1 MQLAPV
7 INDPRS
13 SHNADKDP
21 IPTDDR
27 EVKSHLQHLG
37 AAATLSNESPESRR
51 ERLRQLVSQ
60 TNGTAAEEPQLHA
73 PNVEMLSSDEEDDDE
88 EFYTPGSEE
97 LLHARKHILETSF
110 RNAHVRISAQ
120 ETDARGGNQ
129 ARTLKHRRHVNSVL
143 RRYELTDSI
152 TLAGN
157 SRAISAVKSH
167 RNLVGCSSWDGNV
180 YFLRKDDS
188 QYTPV
193 AKTGQGHHMEKAIFA
208 WHPYTSHTVSGGAE
222 GSLCFWPEIDNLET
236 AENAANST
244 AGHVINPVESTT
256 AHTARVA
263 AVDFHVT
270 GKYFATASFD
280 STWKLW
286 DYERRTEL
294 LHQEGHAKAVYGCKF
309 HPDGSLLATAGLDS
323 INRVWDLRS
332 GRSIAVFG
340 DHTQGIYS
348 SDWLP
353 NGYHLATAG
362 GDGAVK
368 IWDLRKGENV
378 LFSIPAH
385 SKLVSGVRFMQR
397 CETSPLSVQIS
408 DENDENPK
416 TLDSSGTFLVTSSYD
431 RTVKVWSAD
440 NWIHLTTLAG
450 HIDKVMACDISEDGT
465 ELYSCGW
472 DRTLRV
478 WSDGER
484 SS

>member
-1 MQLAPV
+1 MV
-7 INDPRS
+7 NR
-13 SHNADKDP
+13 
-21 IPTDDR
+21 
-27 EVKSHLQHLG
+27 
-37 AAATLSNESPESRR
+37 
-51 ERLRQLVSQ
+51 
-60 TNGTAAEEPQLHA
+60 TNGAGAEEPQDTA

-97 LLHARKHILETSF
+97 LLQARKSILESSL
-110 RNAHVRISAQ
+110 RSAHARISAQ
-120 ETDARGGNQ
+120 EIAARGSNQ
-129 ARTLKHRRHVNSVL
+129 ARTLKHRRHINSVL

-152 TLAGN
+152 TVAGN
-157 SRAISAVKSH
+157 SRAISAVKCH
-167 RNLVGCSSWDGNV
+167 GNLVGCASWDGHV
-180 YFLRKDDS
+180 YFLKKDDF

-193 AKTGQGHHMEKAIFA
+193 AKTGQGHHMEKAVFA
-208 WHPYTSHTVSGGAE
+208 WHPYASRTVSGGAE
-222 GSLCFWPEIDNLET
+222 GGLCFWPDIDSLES
-236 AENAANST
+236 AENAANPS
-244 AGHVINPVESTT
+244 GGNVINPVESTT

-263 AVDFHVT
+263 AIDFHVT

-286 DYERRTEL
+286 DYEKRTEL
-294 LHQEGHAKAVYGCKF
+294 LHQEGHAKAVYGCRF
-309 HPDGSLLATAGLDS
+309 HPDGSLLATSGLDS
-323 INRVWDLRS
+323 VSRVWDLRS

-353 NGYHLATAG
+353 NGHHLATAG

-368 IWDLRKGENV
+368 IWDLRKGESV

-397 CETSPLSVQIS
+397 CETSPLSVQVG
-408 DENDENPK
+408 DENDENSK
-416 TLDSSGTFLVTSSYD
+416 ALDASGTFLVTSSYD

-440 NWIHLTTLAG
+440 NWIQLTTLAG
-450 HIDKVMACDISEDGT
+450 HIDKVMACEISENGE

-478 WSDGER
+478 WSDSEGSR
-484 SS
+484 